1 MKRLGKSVCD
11 LGSHEFC
18 VAFENKIKRYAAQ
31 TGMLSGCRRI
41 LAALSGGADSVAL
54 LSVLCAWREAEE
66 DAFAIE
72 AVHVNHGIRGEEADR
87 DEAFCKALCEEAA
100 VPLIVRRA
108 DVPALAKSC
117 RLSLEEAARAARYEI
132 FEQICRQRPDITH
145 AATAHHASDN
155 AETVL
160 LHLIRGSGGRG
171 LSGIPPVRPL
181 SEKSGVS
188 LIRPLLCADRP
199 DILRY
204 LQALSLPFVEDS
216 SNSDCRFARN
226 DLRRTIFPLLNKIN
240 PSVTQSL
247 NRTAALA
254 ARDEDFLQAA
264 ADDFLSRNRDFSFVP
279 ARTFSA
285 LHPALRVRVL
295 RSLFERAGGQG
306 LSSGHLTDME
316 EAALTASA
324 PKTLSLPGGFCLYA
338 DADGFAVLPAGAS
351 PLRKADADGR
361 MTDRRP
367 LSPGLQRFDA
377 PPFSVYVYEG
387 DKPDAGILE
396 HLQNIYKLLI
406 NAVINFDKIEGN
418 LYLRFRSG
426 NNTQDRYRYGG
437 HSHSV
442 KDALSAHKVPQALR
456 NSLPLFCDDSG
467 ILWIPGCRVRDSA
480 RPLTGCRTL
489 TLCYACSPEIEWE
502 PRVRGAS
509 GGGKA

>member
-1 MKRLGKSVCD
+1 MTRLGKSACD
-11 LGSHEFC
+11 SAGYEFC
-18 VAFENKIKRYAAQ
+18 VEFENKIKRYAAQ

-41 LAALSGGADSVAL
+41 LAALSGGPDSVAL
-54 LSVLCAWREAEE
+54 LSVLCAWHKAGG

-87 DEAFCKALCEEAA
+87 DEAFCIALCEEAA
-100 VPLIVRRA
+100 VPLTVRRA

-132 FEQICRQRPDITH
+132 FEQICRERPDITH
-145 AATAHHASDN
+145 VATAHHALDN

-181 SEKSGVS
+181 SEKSGIS

-204 LQALSLPFVEDS
+204 LEALSLPSVEDS

-254 ARDEDFLQAA
+254 ARDEDFLAAA
-264 ADDFLSRNRDFSFVP
+264 ADGFLSQNRDFSFVP
-279 ARTFSA
+279 AQAFAA
-285 LHPALRVRVL
+285 LHPAVRVRVL
-295 RSLFERAGGQG
+295 RSLFERAGGRG
-306 LSSGHLTDME
+306 LSCGHLMDME
-316 EAALTASA
+316 EAVLMASA

-338 DADGFAVLPAGAS
+338 DADGFAVLPAGIS
-351 PLRKADADGR
+351 PLHKAGGGGHSV
-361 MTDRRP
+361 RRP

-377 PPFSVYVYEG
+377 PPFSVYVYAG
-387 DKPDAGILE
+387 DAPDAGILE

-406 NAVINFDKIEGN
+406 NAAINFDKIDGN
-418 LYLRFRSG
+418 LYFRFRSG
-426 NNTQDRYRYGG
+426 NNAEDRYRYGG

-480 RPLTGCRTL
+480 RPEPGCRTL
-489 TLCYACSPEIEWE
+489 TLCYACSPETEWE
-502 PRVRGAS
+502 PRGRIGDCGGRG
-509 GGGKA
+509 